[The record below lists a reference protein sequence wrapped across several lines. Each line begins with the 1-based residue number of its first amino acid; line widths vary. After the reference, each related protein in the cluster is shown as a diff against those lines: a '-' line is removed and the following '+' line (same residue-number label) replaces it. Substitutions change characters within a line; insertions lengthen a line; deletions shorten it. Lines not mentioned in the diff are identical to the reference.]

1 MRWRSAFRTRLPLT
15 GLRGRLLLRYVAL
28 LALATIVSVVLV
40 RAIVFERV
48 QERIQESLDQ
58 EVQELRVFIERDEP
72 PPGESPEERAHRV
85 FDEFLRS
92 DIPER
97 GEVSLTFIDGEP
109 ASRSRELAASYRLDR
124 DPALVELWG
133 ELTEPTRGTV
143 ETPAGPV
150 DFVGVP
156 AFADPNINANFVVA
170 IFRTIEDQEV
180 DQVTLAAL
188 GVGLIVMFIGAVLAA
203 RVARRALVPVEAV
216 THTAR
221 SISDTDLSQRIEVE
235 GDDEIARLA
244 HTFNA
249 MLDRL
254 EHAFNTQREFIN
266 DAGHELRTPIT
277 IVTGHLDVLDDDP
290 EERARTVALLMD
302 ELERMARM
310 VDDLL
315 VLTVADRP
323 DFLSLQ
329 TVDVAALTEELSRK
343 MRALAKRRWAVD
355 ESGRGWVVG
364 DRQRLTQAIMQLIQN
379 AVGHTEQGD
388 EIALGSSVDEE
399 RVRFWVRDGGTG
411 VAPEDRRRIFERF
424 ARGKGSSGRS
434 EGAGLGLAIVKV
446 IAEAHH
452 GQVTLGSELGKGSKF
467 TIEMPL
473 DQPADQLKSKS
484 HR

>member
-1 MRWRSAFRTRLPLT
+1 MNLRRTLRARLPLS

-28 LALATIVSVVLV
+28 LAMATVASVVLV

-48 QERIQESLDQ
+48 QERIQGSLDQ
-58 EVQELRVFIERDEP
+58 EVQELRVFIERDQHL
-72 PPGESPEERAHRV
+72 PGESSEERARRV
-85 FDEFLRS
+85 FDEFLQS

-97 GEVSLTFIDGEP
+97 GEVSVTFIDGEP
-109 ASRSRELAASYRLDR
+109 ASRSRELASSYRLDL
-124 DPALVELWG
+124 DPEIVALWSGLS
-133 ELTEPTRGTV
+133 EPTRGTV

-156 AFADPNINANFVVA
+156 AFADPNLDANFVVA
-170 IFRTIEDQEV
+170 IFRAVEDEEV
-180 DQVTLAAL
+180 DQVTVAAL

-203 RVARRALVPVEAV
+203 RIARRALVPVEAV

-235 GDDEIARLA
+235 GTDEIARLA

-254 EHAFNTQREFIN
+254 EHAFNAQREFIN

-323 DFLSLQ
+323 DFLALQ
-329 TVDVAALTEELSRK
+329 TVDVAALTEELNRK
-343 MRALAKRRWAVD
+343 MRALAKRRWTID
-355 ESGRGWVVG
+355 ESGQGWIVG

-379 AVGHTEQGD
+379 AADHTEEGD

-399 RVRFWVRDGGTG
+399 RVRFWVRDEGAG
-411 VAPEDRRRIFERF
+411 VSAEDRERIFDRF
-424 ARGKGSSGRS
+424 ARGQGSSGRS

-446 IAEAHH
+446 IAKAHH
-452 GQVTLGSELGKGSKF
+452 GRVTLDSELGQGSRF

-473 DQPADQLKSKS
+473 DQPADQIKTKSQ
-484 HR
+484 R

>member
-1 MRWRSAFRTRLPLT
+1 MKWRRRLRAGLPLS

-28 LALATIVSVVLV
+28 LAVATVASVILV

-48 QERIQESLDQ
+48 QERIQGSLNQ
-58 EVQELRVFIERDEP
+58 EVQELKVFIERDRP
-72 PPGESPEERAHRV
+72 LPGESPEERARRI
-85 FDEFLRS
+85 FDDFLQS

-97 GEVSLTFIDGEP
+97 GEVSLTFIDGVP
-109 ASRSRELAASYRLDR
+109 ASRSRELASSYRLDL
-124 DPALVELWG
+124 DPELVELWG
-133 ELTEPTRGTV
+133 GLTESTRGTV

-156 AFADPNINANFVVA
+156 VLTDPNLDATFVVA
-170 IFRTIEDQEV
+170 IFRAIEDQEV

-188 GVGLIVMFIGAVLAA
+188 GVGLIVLVIGAVLAA
-203 RVARRALVPVEAV
+203 RIARRALVPVEAV

-221 SISDTDLSQRIEVE
+221 SISDTDLSQRIEVV
-235 GDDEIARLA
+235 GNDEIARLA

-254 EHAFNTQREFIN
+254 EHAFNAQREFIN

-302 ELERMARM
+302 ELESMARM
-310 VDDLL
+310 VDYLH
-315 VLTVADRP
+315 VLTEADRT

-343 MRALAKRRWAVD
+343 MRALAKRRWTMD
-355 ESGRGWVVG
+355 ESGRGWIVG

-379 AVGHTEQGD
+379 AADHTEESD
-388 EIALGSSVDEE
+388 EIALGSSIDEE
-399 RVRFWVRDGGTG
+399 RVRFWVRDEGAG
-411 VAPEDRRRIFERF
+411 VVPEDRARIFERF
-424 ARGKGSSGRS
+424 ARGQGSSGRS

-452 GQVTLGSELGKGSKF
+452 GHVTLDTEPGKGSKF

-473 DQPADQLKSKS
+473 DQPADQLKTKAQ
-484 HR
+484 R

>member
-1 MRWRSAFRTRLPLT
+1 M
-15 GLRGRLLLRYVAL
+15 LRYVAL

-72 PPGESPEERAHRV
+72 PPGESPEERARRV

-124 DPALVELWG
+124 DPELVELWG
-133 ELTEPTRGTV
+133 GLTEQMRGTV

-150 DFVGVP
+150 DFVGIP
-156 AFADPNINANFVVA
+156 AFADSNLDATFVVA

-188 GVGLIVMFIGAVLAA
+188 GVGLVVMFIGAVLAG

-235 GDDEIARLA
+235 GNDEIARLA

-254 EHAFNTQREFIN
+254 EHAFNAQREFIN

-290 EERARTVALLMD
+290 VERARTVALLMD

-329 TVDVAALTEELSRK
+329 TVDVAALTEELGRK
-343 MRALAKRRWAVD
+343 MRALARRRWVVD
-355 ESGRGWVVG
+355 ESG
-364 DRQRLTQAIMQLIQN
+364 
-379 AVGHTEQGD
+379 QGM
-388 EIALGSSVDEE
+388 G
-399 RVRFWVRDGGTG
+399 
-411 VAPEDRRRIFERF
+411 RR
-424 ARGKGSSGRS
+424 
-434 EGAGLGLAIVKV
+434 
-446 IAEAHH
+446 
-452 GQVTLGSELGKGSKF
+452 
-467 TIEMPL
+467 
-473 DQPADQLKSKS
+473 
-484 HR
+484 